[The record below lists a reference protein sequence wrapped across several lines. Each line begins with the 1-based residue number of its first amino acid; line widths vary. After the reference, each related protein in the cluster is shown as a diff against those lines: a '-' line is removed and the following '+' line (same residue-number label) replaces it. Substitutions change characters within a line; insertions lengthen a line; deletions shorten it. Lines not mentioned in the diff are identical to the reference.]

1 MMSFRFRPFF
11 YCCILICSTAHAQF
25 PASHH
30 YSTEA
35 DIGHSDC
42 PDTLRILSFKRGYE
56 IGIILPSWQAIIDT
70 SYVAVVEGMVR
81 YNPTD
86 GSDCA
91 HVSHEELPFY
101 HYTHDMCFDVV
112 PDATPDGRYTNLLP
126 YLVTL
131 HPDGK
136 KDTALQPTLGIEWEC
151 GVAAGNKMNPC
162 AKLNNEGKSCGGC
175 TGGHERKDI
184 IWQWP
189 TTGDWTHVEGLYVWD
204 RGHPPANAEI
214 HPARFMAIRRY
225 LPAKIKATDGPDKYA
240 TRMDIYANG
249 DGGAMNNER
258 TDAKPYIKHVQMSS
272 KDYHFSYKVNLS
284 KPSANAV
291 LQVMVEKHKGDTY
304 PMDEIITTDADG
316 TVSITIPWQKFKLAD
331 NYVYGRTIY
340 AYWNEGNGTSDTIDE
355 YKVDLTKLYLKKL
368 SEKGDRAEMRLFAN
382 VGNDWILLNDF
393 CSKGK
398 KILTQ
403 GLGKTFKKHWELSNE
418 FTVYLPRKKT
428 FRVFMSGWEADGVD
442 FLMGD
447 LMNPASLCD
456 AKTRHFFKLS
466 FFNIRNMLMRGC
478 EDDEMGE
485 MSAVHAYPAGLAP
498 SSFTL
503 SPQSGENHDPCPFS
517 KYPLKDRYFLS
528 YTLKLANTTLPQI
541 H

>member
-151 GVAAGNKMNPC
+151 GVAA
-162 AKLNNEGKSCGGC
+162 
-175 TGGHERKDI
+175 R
-184 IWQWP
+184 
-189 TTGDWTHVEGLYVWD
+189 
-204 RGHPPANAEI
+204 
-214 HPARFMAIRRY
+214 
-225 LPAKIKATDGPDKYA
+225 
-240 TRMDIYANG
+240 
-249 DGGAMNNER
+249 
-258 TDAKPYIKHVQMSS
+258 
-272 KDYHFSYKVNLS
+272 
-284 KPSANAV
+284 
-291 LQVMVEKHKGDTY
+291 
-304 PMDEIITTDADG
+304 
-316 TVSITIPWQKFKLAD
+316 
-331 NYVYGRTIY
+331 
-340 AYWNEGNGTSDTIDE
+340 
-355 YKVDLTKLYLKKL
+355 
-368 SEKGDRAEMRLFAN
+368 
-382 VGNDWILLNDF
+382 
-393 CSKGK
+393 
-398 KILTQ
+398 
-403 GLGKTFKKHWELSNE
+403 
-418 FTVYLPRKKT
+418 
-428 FRVFMSGWEADGVD
+428 
-442 FLMGD
+442 
-447 LMNPASLCD
+447 
-456 AKTRHFFKLS
+456 
-466 FFNIRNMLMRGC
+466 
-478 EDDEMGE
+478 
-485 MSAVHAYPAGLAP
+485 
-498 SSFTL
+498 
-503 SPQSGENHDPCPFS
+503 
-517 KYPLKDRYFLS
+517 
-528 YTLKLANTTLPQI
+528 
-541 H
+541 